1 MINRVGFVLIKPQ
14 LPENIGFCARAL
26 KNFGFKKLDLVQ
38 PKEKWPNR
46 KAVAT
51 SVGANDIL
59 KKTKIYSD
67 IKSAVNSY
75 DIVYASSARKRDI
88 NKKHLSFK
96 QFIESIKKNK
106 NKNIG
111 VIFGPEASGLS
122 NEDITHSN
130 YIFKIPVSKS
140 FESINL
146 SHSLILVCFELFKAL
161 KPGYLKKQK
170 KLTDIASKKN
180 FNTFFDFLENKLEK
194 KGFFNP
200 KEKKKTMLINL
211 RNIFGRI
218 ELSSKELRIL
228 SSVFSK
234 L

>member
-1 MINRVGFVLIKPQ
+1 MTNRVGFVLIKPQ

-180 FNTFFDFLENKLEK
+180 FNTFFDFLENKLEE

>member
-1 MINRVGFVLIKPQ
+1 MTNRVGFVLIKPQ